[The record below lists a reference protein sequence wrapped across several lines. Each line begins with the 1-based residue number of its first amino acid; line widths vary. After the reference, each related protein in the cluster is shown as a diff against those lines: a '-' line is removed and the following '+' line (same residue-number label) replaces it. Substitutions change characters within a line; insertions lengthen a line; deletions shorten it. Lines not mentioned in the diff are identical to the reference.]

1 MKKIFTLFA
10 FLALF
15 GAQLN
20 AQMAPGSIVPNFTGT
35 DINGNTW
42 ELYELL
48 DQGKTVV
55 IDVSATWCGP
65 CWNYHNT
72 HALENLYNT
81 YGPNGTDEMMVLWI
95 EGDPSTGM
103 ADLLGQTAASQGNWV
118 EGTPFP
124 IIDDAAIGDILEIT
138 YFPTIYHVCPNRI
151 INEIGQVGVDA
162 LYAAN
167 GDCLYQFG
175 DNNAGI
181 LKYEGFTGTFCD
193 AITFAPSA
201 KIQNLGL
208 TALTSATL
216 DLIINGNLVEQIE
229 YAGNLATY
237 NFADVE
243 FSEVTLIENSEIEIR
258 VSSVNGVADEDTSN
272 DATVVNVN
280 LGPEIDRNNATV
292 EVRTDQYGVET
303 YWELLDG
310 NGNALA
316 SGGNPGIFTGDVAP
330 GAYSGNTTYTQDVL
344 LPADG
349 CFEFKIY
356 DAYGDGI
363 CCSFGNGS
371 YSLITDEGETLF
383 TGAEFGAESAH
394 PFEVFG
400 ASTINNSARIVTYTG
415 ESGVFCLE
423 LTYAPEILIQNS
435 GANEITSAVIEVL
448 VNGVVVQTYTWT
460 GSITTGNYANVTLD
474 EITLTDDAD
483 VDFVITTINGE
494 ADEYADDNSY
504 STSFFRSDDITNEQ
518 VLTMEVKGDQYAYE
532 TFWYIKDDAGN
543 VIASGGNTVV
553 GPNGGGARVATAG
566 NPGAYAA
573 NSLNTQQVTL
583 PVDACYEVVVV
594 DDWGDGICCQYGNG
608 YYRLKEPNGTI
619 VASGGTFT
627 DYATSPFAY
636 QEAVSVPELTEV
648 SQLNLFPNPVSSELM
663 LQFDLSESMPLQ
675 ISIYNALGQN
685 STTAFSANYNALQH
699 TVRID
704 ASAYSNG
711 LYYVTLQSDEKGISR
726 KFAVTR

>member
-20 AQMAPGSIVPNFTGT
+20 AQLASGSIAPNFTGT

-42 ELYELL
+42 NLYDLL

-72 HALENLYNT
+72 HALEDLYNQ

-124 IIDDAAIGDILEIT
+124 IIDDAAIGDLLEIS

-151 INEIGQVGVDA
+151 INEVGQVGVAA

-193 AITFAPSA
+193 QITFAPSA

-208 TALTSATL
+208 TNLTAATL
-216 DLIINGNLVEQIE
+216 DLIINGNLVETIE
-229 YAGNLATY
+229 YAGDLATY
-237 NFADVE
+237 YFADVE
-243 FSEVTLIENSEIEIR
+243 FSPVTLTENSEIEIR
-258 VSSVNGVADEDTSN
+258 VTSVNGVADEDTSN
-272 DATVVNVN
+272 DATVVNVD
-280 LGPEIDRNNATV
+280 LGPEIDRNYATV
-292 EVRTDQYGVET
+292 QVRTDQYGVET

-310 NGNALA
+310 SGNAIA

-330 GAYSGNTTYTQDVL
+330 GAYSGNTTYNHDVL
-344 LPADG
+344 LPANG

-363 CCSFGNGS
+363 CCEYGNGS
-371 YSLITDEGETLF
+371 FNLVTDEGETLF
-383 TGAEFGAESAH
+383 TGGEFGAEDAR
-394 PFEVFG
+394 PFEVSG
-400 ASTINNSARIVTYTG
+400 ASTINNSARLVTYTG
-415 ESGVFCLE
+415 ASGIFCLE
-423 LTYAPEILIQNS
+423 LTYAPEILIQNA
-435 GANEITSAVIEVL
+435 GANEITSAVIEVS
-448 VNGVVVQTYTWT
+448 VNGSVVQTYTWT
-460 GSITTGNYANVTLD
+460 GSITTGNYATVTLD
-474 EITLTDDAD
+474 EITLTDDSD
-483 VDFVITTINGE
+483 VDFVITQINGE
-494 ADEYADDNSY
+494 TDVFGDDNSF
-504 STSFFRSDDITNEQ
+504 STSFFRSQDETNEQ
-518 VLTMEVKGDQYAYE
+518 VLTMEVKCDQYAYE
-532 TFWYIKDDAGN
+532 TFWYIKDDLGN

-553 GPNGGGARVATAG
+553 GPNGGGARVAAAG

-573 NSLNTQQVTL
+573 NSLNTAQVTL
-583 PVDACYEVVVV
+583 PADACYEVVVV
-594 DDWGDGICCQYGNG
+594 DDWGDGICCQYGAG

-619 VASGGTFT
+619 VVSGGTFT
-627 DYATSPFAY
+627 DYANSPFGY
-636 QEAVSVPELTEV
+636 QEVVSVPELTEV
-648 SQLNLFPNPVSSELM
+648 SALNVFPNPVNNELII
-663 LQFDLSESMPLQ
+663 QFDLSEAMPLQ
-675 ISIYNALGQN
+675 ISVYNAFGQKM
-685 STTAFSANYNALQH
+685 TTAVAGNHNAGQH
-699 TVRID
+699 TVRVD

-711 LYYVTLQSDEKGISR
+711 LYYVTLQSDEKLVSR
-726 KFAVTR
+726 KFVVTH